1 MKEFKL
7 TSVSYKGDTFVLKAY
22 DEVNAKLD
30 DQMVQTQAMLG
41 SSNCVLK
48 LRIDTRMW
56 ETKLTLMQDIII
68 EINRCQ
74 KQWMYLE
81 PIFSSEDIGKTLGA
95 ELTAFQDVDRLWR
108 TTMDFIEADPGIY
121 ELAERDSIL
130 SQFVDAN
137 KKLEKILR
145 SLNEYLEEKLLV
157 FPRFYFLAN
166 EDLLMILAQTKDP
179 TLVQKHM
186 DKCFEGI
193 QKVQFSDKQEVTAMI
208 SAENE
213 VVDLCRKIDVN
224 EGDKKGNVE
233 KWMLDIEKVMRQ
245 SLKMLTQQSI
255 QDYYDVKRTEWVAKW
270 PGQVVLAVDQI
281 DWTTGVEGV
290 FSDMREGKMEGY
302 KDTINAQILEVVQM
316 VRG

>member
-1 MKEFKL
+1 
-7 TSVSYKGDTFVLKAY
+7 
-22 DEVNAKLD
+22 
-30 DQMVQTQAMLG
+30 
-41 SSNCVLK
+41 
-48 LRIDTRMW
+48 
-56 ETKLTLMQDIII
+56 
-68 EINRCQ
+68 
-74 KQWMYLE
+74 
-81 PIFSSEDIGKTLGA
+81 
-95 ELTAFQDVDRLWR
+95 
-108 TTMDFIEADPGIY
+108 
-121 ELAERDSIL
+121 
-130 SQFVDAN
+130 
-137 KKLEKILR
+137 
-145 SLNEYLEEKLLV
+145 
-157 FPRFYFLAN
+157 
-166 EDLLMILAQTKDP
+166 
-179 TLVQKHM
+179 
-186 DKCFEGI
+186 
-193 QKVQFSDKQEVTAMI
+193 VQFSDKQEVTAMI

-233 KWMLDIEKVMRQ
+233 KWMLEIEKVMRQ

>member
-7 TSVSYKGDTFVLKAY
+7 TTVVYKDTFVLKAY
-22 DEVNAKLD
+22 DEANAKLD
-30 DQMVQTQAMLG
+30 DQSLQTQAMLG

-48 LRIDTRMW
+48 LRLDTRNW

-81 PIFSSEDIGKTLGA
+81 PIFSSEDIGKTLA
-95 ELTAFQDVDRLWR
+95 SELVAFQDVDKIWR
-108 TTMDFIEADPGIY
+108 ATMDGIDLEPGIFD
-121 ELAERDSIL
+121 LAERESTL
-130 SQFVDAN
+130 SQFQESN

-145 SLNEYLEEKLLV
+145 SLNDYLVEKQLV
-157 FPRFYFLAN
+157 FPRFFFLAN

-193 QKVQFSDKQEVTAMI
+193 QKVKFTEKQEVTAMI
-208 SAENE
+208 SAEGE
-213 VVDLCRKIDVN
+213 CVDLLRKIDVN
-224 EGDKKGNVE
+224 EGEKKGNVE
-233 KWMLDIEKVMRQ
+233 RWMLEIEKIMRQ

-255 QDYYDVKRTEWVAKW
+255 QDYETSARTDWVQRW
-270 PGQVVLAVDQI
+270 PGQIVLAVDQI
-281 DWTTGVEGV
+281 DWT
-290 FSDMREGKMEGY
+290 
-302 KDTINAQILEVVQM
+302 
-316 VRG
+316 